1 MIRKY
6 GLGLFN
12 FEVTGVIVNPFSSVF
27 TGWRFSGRFISPK
40 IRQKYKIN
48 FDDMWK
54 KSLVKSI
61 DRFISKIK
69 KNNKTDY
76 KILTQHM
83 NAISPALTLR

>member
-1 MIRKY
+1 
-6 GLGLFN
+6 
-12 FEVTGVIVNPFSSVF
+12 
-27 TGWRFSGRFISPK
+27 
-40 IRQKYKIN
+40 
-48 FDDMWK
+48 MWK

-76 KILTQHM
+76 RILTQHM